1 MTATLTDPSG
11 NTSVLTYRVRFPN
24 HDHGA
29 AWELLSMEY
38 NGAVTAVPETVLR
51 YRWLQKKDRYHLFAA
66 YAKTIGQR
74 LEAHYRPR
82 QDVTILMTRPEDL
95 NDEDD
100 DSRIDMRPTRE
111 RLPGLV
117 VPYLETKE
125 GKVNIKY

>member
-38 NGAVTAVPETVLR
+38 NGVVTAVPETVLR
-51 YRWLQKKDRYHLFAA
+51 YRWLQKKDRYYLFAA
-66 YAKTIGQR
+66 YAKITDQQ
-74 LEAHYRPR
+74 LEAHYRPK
-82 QDVTILMTRPEDL
+82 QDMTLIMTKPEDQEEED
-95 NDEDD
+95 NDSVD
-100 DSRIDMRPTRE
+100 IRPAKE